1 VVCVGAPSR
10 AVAQQIYKR
19 AFLPLETHC
28 HHTHFFGPPLS
39 DASIVGKPMVLLIGP
54 YSVGKTSFIQ
64 HLLGDPEEGIPGA
77 NVGPEPTTDGFMAV
91 MHGPESKTI
100 LGHVCAA
107 DCDKPFGGLNQFG
120 SSLLDKFQC
129 AECPAEILTGM
140 TLIDTPGVLS
150 GEKQR
155 LGRKYDMAEVCKW
168 FADQSDAILLMFDA
182 HKQDISDELK
192 EVILKLQGN
201 EGKIR
206 IILNKADQVSHAPC
220 RDLTMCNPCT
230 LCP

>member
-1 VVCVGAPSR
+1 
-10 AVAQQIYKR
+10 
-19 AFLPLETHC
+19 LPLEMHC
-28 HHTHFFGPPLS
+28 HHAHFLGPPLS
-39 DASIVGKPMVLLIGP
+39 DASIVGKPTVLLIGP

-91 MHGPESKTI
+91 MHGPENKTI

-107 DCDKPFGGLNQFG
+107 DREKPFGGLNQFG

-129 AECPAEILTGM
+129 AECPAEILKGM

-206 IILNKADQVSHAPC
+206 IILNKADQVSQ
-220 RDLTMCNPCT
+220 
-230 LCP
+230 